1 MRVGRANGQD
11 WLRLSEAATAL
22 GVSPNTLRR
31 WSDAGKLVC
40 YRSPG
45 GHRRYRRADAE
56 AMLRAQSREMQPGA
70 GTGLLPA
77 LTAADGDLDLLGPSL
92 SVLAQAAAEGIAATS
107 CVFALLVGE
116 GRLRIVA
123 GFGRAGGLPP
133 AGGVVPLEDAPAAA
147 EVLRN
152 GRRLV
157 IADLTST
164 GVLPRRATEA
174 YREQGEVALLA
185 LPLIIGG
192 RHVGVMQLSD
202 SRAPRAFTG
211 ANVAFAE
218 FMARQAARLLA
229 GDGRWQAEAPPPDS
243 SLAVD
248 PHPASS
254 SSPAELR
261 PDPAQV
267 PGSVLRDLDARERA
281 PVEAGTAAA
290 GFSPEDTSAETTRR
304 AGDLDDL
311 VADVTVRSS
320 AGDAERLVRATLGAL
335 RQAFGLS
342 VCTVYTLDDGTAT
355 AIATA
360 APSFTTDRWRRDEY
374 PPAAAAIAARSVVVV
389 GDDDPSLAPD
399 VAARFLAGRGLA
411 GVVLA
416 PLVYRDDV
424 VGVLEVGG
432 GGPGQTAP
440 VIATVGM
447 VADLLAQLLGG
458 PDAIAGLERRNRDL
472 AQVVE
477 AGLDATARQSADEVL
492 RAVAQRIAELT
503 RVPVADVYAVE
514 NDTLRALVSYD
525 GGRFDLEWEDVVIP
539 LLRYPASRRAV
550 ETGEMVTVASLED
563 PLLGEETRCSLEKW
577 GYQAQLTMPLV
588 SGGRVIGLVEL
599 SDYVPRAFG
608 PDLELVRG
616 LCGVAARALENA
628 ALLEQVERRSR
639 ILNELVELGDVGGRT
654 SGLDGLLRHVAERL
668 RAAVDAANCDI
679 FRVTGDGLRCVAS
692 FDRSGYDERPV
703 GDLLDLQSYPT
714 VVAAMNGHQIL
725 IVTSPDDPQLSEGER
740 QTYREHGYASEV
752 CVPLV
757 VNGELYGLIDIYDTR
772 ERDYTEYLSFLK
784 SAGHTLAS
792 AFENAL
798 LAEQVERRSRI
809 LREIVDLGA
818 LASETRDLE
827 ETLGALAERVRAT
840 IEAADCY
847 IYALQGESLRCVVSA
862 DLDGLDEAVVGK
874 VLDMDEFPATA
885 MAVRSGEA
893 MAVPQLD
900 DPRLTTQ
907 ERDSMARY
915 GFESKLCIPLVA
927 DERVVGLIDVFDT
940 RPRDYAEYVDF
951 LSSVGQMAAGTIQ
964 NALLVDKLERRN
976 AALAELVEIGKVVSG
991 AGGLDDLV
999 RAVGPRVVDVVEA
1012 AGCQIF
1018 AVRDGLLHCLITY
1031 EDGAYEDDYV
1041 GRPLDIDEFPS
1052 TREALER
1059 RETLVIESPD
1069 DPRLSDYERAL
1080 YSEAGSHSEI
1090 CVPLFDDERVVGLL
1104 DVYDRRPRDYAEHR
1118 DFLSNVGQIVAGAF
1132 AQAALVDRLEETN
1145 RTLSLLV
1152 ESGLEFGA
1160 TLQLGDVLQSV
1171 ARRLC
1176 AAAGAPS
1183 CDIYTVAGETLRC
1196 VACIDHGES
1205 DDGYVGTTYPLSE
1218 LIVSRE
1224 ALATR
1229 HAIAV
1234 PDVAADRR
1242 MSAYERDEELRWGNL
1257 ARIELPLISGGEVIG
1272 LAGIFDDHPREFD
1285 HLDLLQSLAQG
1296 AANAL
1301 ANATLYDRLDRAA
1314 ERLTLVNDVSFELSA
1329 SLELEQVLAAA
1340 ARRLCAVAGVKACD
1354 IYTLR
1359 DDGWLRD
1366 VVSIADGKLDLS
1378 WQGREFALKEWA
1390 APEEAVRTRRP
1401 VLVRTLDDP
1410 RLLPEERA
1418 LMEEYGETGVLAVP
1432 LISKDRVIGVL
1443 ELLETTG
1450 PCSLS
1455 EGQIETIFAASHV
1468 AALAIDNAGL
1478 YEDIKRLH
1486 LGNLKALSSA
1496 LNAKDYYTLGHAA
1509 RVAAYMVLLGRELG
1523 WPTDLLRH
1531 VEEAAYLH
1539 DIGKIGVSDRVLLKP
1554 SALNP
1559 REWELMRQ
1567 HPIFSADIIR
1577 PLFDEKLVAGVRHHH
1592 EAYDGSGYPEGLAG
1606 DQIPE
1611 LARAMCVVDSYDAM
1625 SFRRPYRQA
1634 RSYEECLV
1642 ELERCGGAQF
1652 DPGMV
1657 AAFRPVLE
1665 GLARGRRFAAEVARK
1680 AAARIDPEQHAL
1692 LRTREDERRPEY
1704 ATITGTLLAV
1714 CAANPPTRYIS
1725 THVRMGKKTVIVSD
1739 SGEASTDKPH
1749 VGDETV
1755 TDDEFVE
1762 VFGGRSLDAT
1772 VLFVDQWGVWIRGV
1786 APLLDAEGR
1795 VVAVVAVDIPAAEGV
1810 AHLEGLHGK
1819 VAQTVSSMLQTAA
1832 AQAGRTEIEA
1842 ITDGLTGLYNHRY
1855 FHERL
1860 SEEMER
1866 CVERDTQ
1873 LALLFLDVDDFR
1885 AFNERRG
1892 HSAGDSALRSVAR
1905 IIEES
1910 VRHVDLVARF
1920 GGEEFAAVLI
1930 DTDEEG
1936 AMEVA
1941 ERIRAGIVATTF
1953 ATGGDSLSVSI
1964 GVAVC
1969 PGDATSREELI
1980 DKADWAMYLAK
1991 RRGRDKVLAFSA
2003 EHGAATPEQ
2012 VVSANADHV
2021 SSMGDLATAR
2031 EAYVRRRRAAIAH
2044 LSLAVAR
2051 DLGLD
2056 DDGLREVAGAAGAA
2070 APSGELSN
2078 AQQIVAVAT
2087 AYQAMVV
2094 ERRYRARVSEAE
2106 ALGELL
2112 GCPALLYDR
2121 KLAAAFG
2128 RVLGA

>member
-1 MRVGRANGQD
+1 MRVGKANGRD

-22 GVSPNTLRR
+22 GVSLHTLRR
-31 WSDAGKLVC
+31 WSDTGKPVC

-45 GHRRYRRADAE
+45 GHRRYRRADVE
-56 AMLRAQSREMQPGA
+56 ALLRAQSREGQPADGA
-70 GTGLLPA
+70 SLLPA
-77 LTAADGDLDLLGPSL
+77 FAAGDGDLDPLGPPLSL
-92 SVLAQAAAEGIAATS
+92 LAEVAADGVEATS
-107 CVFALLVGE
+107 CVFALLLGE
-116 GRLRIVA
+116 GRLHVVA
-123 GFGRAGGLPP
+123 GYGQAGGLPP
-133 AGGVVPLEDAPAAA
+133 AGGVVPLEDAPAPA

-164 GVLPRRATEA
+164 NLLPRGAAEA
-174 YREQGEVALLA
+174 YRSQGAAALLA
-185 LPLIIGG
+185 LPLVIDG
-192 RHVGVMQLSD
+192 RRAGVMQLSD

-218 FMARQAARLLA
+218 LMARQAARLLS
-229 GDGRWQAEAPPPDS
+229 GDGQSLEEDAPQDPP
-243 SLAVD
+243 LAVD
-248 PHPASS
+248 APAAPSAAVEA
-254 SSPAELR
+254 SPAPAALALEDAASETTGDVGQRDDLIADLALR
-261 PDPAQV
+261 PP
-267 PGSVLRDLDARERA
+267 S
-281 PVEAGTAAA
+281 
-290 GFSPEDTSAETTRR
+290 
-304 AGDLDDL
+304 
-311 VADVTVRSS
+311 
-320 AGDAERLVRATLGAL
+320 GDAERLVRATLRVLRRTVDLSACAVYAVDNGA
-335 RQAFGLS
+335 
-342 VCTVYTLDDGTAT
+342 AT
-355 AIATA
+355 AIVA
-360 APSFTTDRWRRDEY
+360 APPSSITDRWQLDDY
-374 PPAAAAIAARSVVVV
+374 PPAAEAVAGRSLVVIA
-389 GDDDPSLAPD
+389 GDGGSRLAPD
-399 VAARFLAGRGLA
+399 VAARFLAARGLA

-416 PLVYRDDV
+416 PLVYGDDV
-424 VGVLEVGG
+424 VGLLEVGG
-432 GGPGQTAP
+432 DGPAQTAQF
-440 VIATVGM
+440 IETVGAT
-447 VADLLAQLLGG
+447 ADLLAELLGG
-458 PDAIAGLERRNRDL
+458 TNAIAGLQRRNRDL

-477 AGLDATARQSADEVL
+477 AGLESATRQSADEVL
-492 RAVAQRIAELT
+492 RDVVVRLAELT
-503 RVPVADVYAVE
+503 HTPVVDVYTVE

-525 GGRFDLEWEDVVIP
+525 GDRFDLEWEDVVIP
-539 LLRYPASRRAV
+539 LLRYPCSRRAV
-550 ETGEMVTVASLED
+550 ESGEMVTVASLDD
-563 PLLGEETRCSLEKW
+563 PLLGEEARYSLEKW
-577 GYQAQLTMPLV
+577 GYQAQLSMPLV

-599 SDYVPRAFG
+599 SDYVPRGFAQG
-608 PDLELVRG
+608 LELVRG
-616 LCGVAARALENA
+616 LCGLAARALENT
-628 ALLEQVERRSR
+628 ALLDQAERRSR
-639 ILNELVELGDVGGRT
+639 ILNELMELGDLGSRPSDVE
-654 SGLDGLLRHVAERL
+654 GLQRHVAERL
-668 RAAVDAANCDI
+668 QADVDAANCDI

-692 FDRSGYDERPV
+692 VDRSGYDERPV
-703 GDLLDLQSYPT
+703 GDLLDLQRYPT
-714 VVAAMNGHQIL
+714 VAAAANGHQTL
-725 IVTSPDDPQLSEGER
+725 IVTSSDDPQLSESER
-740 QTYREHGYASEV
+740 QTYRECGYASEV

-757 VNGELYGLIDIYDTR
+757 VNDELYGLIDIYDTR
-772 ERDYTEYLSFLK
+772 ERDYTEYLGFLK
-784 SAGHTLAS
+784 SAAQTLAS

-798 LAEQVERRSRI
+798 LVEQVERRSRL

-818 LASETRDLE
+818 LASQTRDLE

-840 IEAADCY
+840 IEAADCD
-847 IYALQGESLRCVVSA
+847 IYALHDESLRCVVSA
-862 DLDGLDEAVVGK
+862 DLNGLDEAVVGK
-874 VLDMDEFPATA
+874 ALDMDKFPATA

-893 MAVPQLD
+893 MAVSRSD
-900 DPRLTTQ
+900 DPRLTAQ
-907 ERDSMARY
+907 ERDSMAQY
-915 GFESKLCIPLVA
+915 GFESEFCIPLVA
-927 DERVVGLIDVFDT
+927 DERVIGLIDVFDT
-940 RPRDYAEYVDF
+940 RARDYGEYVGF
-951 LSSVGQMAAGTIQ
+951 LSSVGQMAAGVIQ

-999 RAVGPRVVDVVEA
+999 RAVGPRVVDVMEA
-1012 AGCQIF
+1012 TGCQIF

-1031 EDGAYEDDYV
+1031 EDGEFEDHYV
-1041 GRPLDIDEFPS
+1041 GHPLDLDKFPS

-1080 YSEAGSHSEI
+1080 YGESGSHSEI
-1090 CVPLFDDERVVGLL
+1090 CVPLVEDERVVGLL
-1104 DVYDRRPRDYAEHR
+1104 DVYDRRRRDYAEHR
-1118 DFLSNVGQIVAGAF
+1118 DFLTNVGQIVAGAF

-1183 CDIYTVAGETLRC
+1183 CHIYTVDGDAFRC

-1205 DDGYVGTTYPLSE
+1205 DHGYVGTTYPLGE
-1218 LIVSRE
+1218 LTISRE
-1224 ALATR
+1224 ALTTR
-1229 HAIAV
+1229 QAIVV
-1234 PDVAADRR
+1234 PDVLADRR
-1242 MSAYERDEELRWGNL
+1242 MSAWERTEEPRWDNL
-1257 ARIELPLISGGEVIG
+1257 AKIELPLISHGEVIG

-1314 ERLTLVNDVSFELSA
+1314 ERLTLVNDVSFELSS
-1329 SLELEQVLAAA
+1329 SLELDEVLTAA
-1340 ARRLCAVAGVKACD
+1340 ARRLCAVAGLTACD

-1359 DDGWLRD
+1359 DGEWLRN

-1378 WQGREFALKEWA
+1378 WQGREFALQEWA
-1390 APEEAVRTRRP
+1390 APQKAVRTRRP
-1401 VLVRTLDDP
+1401 VLVSDLDDP
-1410 RLLPEERA
+1410 LLLPEEKA
-1418 LMEEYGETGVLAVP
+1418 LMEEYGETGELTVP

-1443 ELLETTG
+1443 ELFETAG

-1455 EGQIETIFAASHV
+1455 EGQIETIFAASRV

-1486 LGNLKALSSA
+1486 LSNLKALSSA

-1592 EAYDGSGYPEGLAG
+1592 EAYDGSGYPDGLAG

-1634 RSYEECLV
+1634 RSYGECLA
-1642 ELERCGGAQF
+1642 ELERCSGAQF

-1657 AAFRPVLE
+1657 SAFRPVLE
-1665 GLARGRRFAAEVARK
+1665 GIARGRRFAAKVARE
-1680 AAARIDPEQHAL
+1680 AAARIDPEAHAL
-1692 LRTREDERRPEY
+1692 LRTREDEQRPEF
-1704 ATITGTLLAV
+1704 AAISGALLAA

-1725 THVRMGKKTVIVSD
+1725 THVRIGKKTVVVCD
-1739 SGEASTDKPH
+1739 SGEASSDKPH
-1749 VGDETV
+1749 VGDESV
-1755 TDDEFVE
+1755 TDDEFIE

-1772 VLFVDQWGVWIRGV
+1772 VLFVDQWGVWISGV
-1786 APLLDAEGR
+1786 APLRDADGN
-1795 VVAVVAVDIPAAEGV
+1795 VVAVVAADIPAAEGV

-1819 VAQTVSSMLQTAA
+1819 VAQTFSSMLQTAA

-1860 SEEMER
+1860 SEEIER

-1873 LALLFLDVDDFR
+1873 LALLFLDLDDFR

-1892 HSAGDSALRSVAR
+1892 HSAGDTALRTVAR

-1920 GGEEFAAVLI
+1920 GGEEFATVLI

-1941 ERIRAGIVATTF
+1941 ERIRAGIVATPF
-1953 ATGGDSLSVSI
+1953 AAGGDSLSVSI
-1964 GVAVC
+1964 GVAFC

-2012 VVSANADHV
+2012 VVSANAEHV
-2021 SSMGDLATAR
+2021 AAMSALATAR
-2031 EAYVRRRRAAIAH
+2031 EAYVRRRRAAVAH
-2044 LSLAVAR
+2044 LGLAVAR

-2056 DDGLREVAGAAGAA
+2056 DDGLREVAGATGGAV
-2070 APSGELSN
+2070 PSGPLSS
-2078 AQQIVAVAT
+2078 AQQIVALAT
-2087 AYQAMVV
+2087 AYQALVV
-2094 ERRYRARVSEAE
+2094 ERQYRARVSEAE
-2106 ALGELL
+2106 ALSEFL

-2121 KLAAAFG
+2121 KLAAAFE
-2128 RVLGA
+2128 RVLGG